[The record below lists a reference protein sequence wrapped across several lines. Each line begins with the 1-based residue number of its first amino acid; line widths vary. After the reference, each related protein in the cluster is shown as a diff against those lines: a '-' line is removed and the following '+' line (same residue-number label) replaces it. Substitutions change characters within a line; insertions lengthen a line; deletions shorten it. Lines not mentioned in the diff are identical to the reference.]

1 MGVATAWAWTRGRG
15 LRSHGRKVG
24 VAGRGMNG
32 RGHAVGVAR
41 RCVNGSGHAVGVA
54 LGWDP
59 PWVGR
64 PNGAPNVR
72 GAPITSMPFPP
83 QSGTFCPK

>member
-1 MGVATAWAWTRGRG
+1 MLNGVTACGRDHGVGVDEGAWLTKPRPQ
-15 LRSHGRKVG
+15 KVG
-24 VAGRGMNG
+24 VAGRGVNG
-32 RGHAVGVAR
+32 R
-41 RCVNGSGHAVGVA
+41 GHAVGVA